1 MEVLAGVFI
10 LGTGNGVVSRIELVS
25 THLRIHA
32 DNIVRVQPC
41 SQDLRQ
47 QSLPNRRA
55 SDTACNM
62 PVRVC
67 ALLLHACVRGFHV
80 RVMPARHVKANEYGR
95 NRNELQ
101 DAQIH

>member
-1 MEVLAGVFI
+1 M
-10 LGTGNGVVSRIELVS
+10 VSRIEFVS
-25 THLRIHA
+25 THLRTHV
-32 DNIVRVQPC
+32 DNIVWVQPC

-80 RVMPARHVKANEYGR
+80 RVMSARHVKAHEYGR
-95 NRNELQ
+95 KHDELQ
-101 DAQIH
+101 DLQIH